1 MAIEGSGQSWRMPDD
16 ASAGADGDFCVKSRV
31 GDGSL
36 EVVVA
41 GDLDMAAAFRL
52 ESGLDRL
59 LAGGDVRALVLDLAE
74 VGFVDSAG
82 LGALLSIRE
91 RAYQLGIGLEVS
103 RASDPVRRLL
113 GLTGSSELLRRD
125 RA

>member
-1 MAIEGSGQSWRMPDD
+1 MPDD
-16 ASAGADGDFCVKSRV
+16 ASAGAAGDFSVKSRV

-36 EVVVA
+36 EVVVS

-59 LAGGDVRALVLDLAE
+59 LAEGDVRGLVLDLAE

-91 RAYQLGIGLEVS
+91 RAQQLGIGLEVS
-103 RASDPVRRLL
+103 RASDPVQRVLD
-113 GLTGSSELLRRD
+113 LTGSSELLRRD